1 MDSNSGLSDSKVHL
15 LISFNSFSFGLH
27 HIVVKQRQGGL
38 NFIFIPDLIVLSA
51 RTVCWGDSGTYP
63 FPSGQWPQT
72 CCHPR
77 RPGQMQRLAR
87 ALLKLSLCRRDPR
100 DDKSSARNLA
110 WVCDEV
116 SRKAAVVAAGTQ
128 GCLPGQQRGLM

>member
-38 NFIFIPDLIVLSA
+38 NFIFILDLIVLST
-51 RTVCWGDSGTYP
+51 RTVCWDDSGTYP

-72 CCHPR
+72 RCHPR
-77 RPGQMQRLAR
+77 RPGQMQRLVR

-100 DDKSSARNLA
+100 DDKA
-110 WVCDEV
+110 
-116 SRKAAVVAAGTQ
+116 
-128 GCLPGQQRGLM
+128 LPGTWPGSVMRCLERLLSWQRARGAVSLASSVA